1 MQVLAVEEVGRL
13 AAAKNVFART
23 VLVHLT
29 LVTALSSQPTVGE
42 IVSGKERE

>member
-1 MQVLAVEEVGRL
+1 MEEVVRL

-29 LVTALSSQPTVGE
+29 LVTTLSSQPTVGE

>member
-1 MQVLAVEEVGRL
+1 MQVLAVEGVGRL